1 MMPEVSPVRADKRI
15 GDSAA
20 EHVAAPRT
28 RVTPNTLIA
37 LASIAALVAA
47 LIFLEL
53 RIRNLAID
61 FSVVRGSGTAKEAQ
75 PQLAGKVELP
85 QWQ

>member
-47 LIFLEL
+47 LIFLEPHSSFGD
-53 RIRNLAID
+53 RF
-61 FSVVRGSGTAKEAQ
+61 FSSAWVRENERSAAATGRKG
-75 PQLAGKVELP
+75 
-85 QWQ
+85 

>member
-20 EHVAAPRT
+20 EHVAAQRT
-28 RVTPNTLIA
+28 PVTRNTLIA
-37 LASIAALVAA
+37 LAGIAALVAA

-53 RIRNLAID
+53 RIRHLTID
-61 FSVVRGSGTAKEAQ
+61 FSVGRGSGATKEEQA
-75 PQLAGKVELP
+75 PTGRKG
-85 QWQ
+85 